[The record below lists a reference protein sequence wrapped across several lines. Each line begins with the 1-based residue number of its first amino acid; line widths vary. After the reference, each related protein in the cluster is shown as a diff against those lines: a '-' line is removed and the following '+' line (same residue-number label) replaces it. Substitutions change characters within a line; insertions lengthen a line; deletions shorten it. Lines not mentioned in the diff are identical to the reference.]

1 MDISKKPTVSYFY
14 PIKPINIGTPMVECL
29 NSYLKRLADAHNVK
43 LRTLVSHII
52 FLHPEKR
59 NLLSKEPQQGSFI
72 NQTSYYSMAKSTSII
87 AESLELLTLQK
98 GFKYM
103 TMLTWKEVV
112 YSQNLYNFHKKWCP
126 HCLDEWKKVDE
137 EIYEPFIWYFDCVT
151 VCLKHKRKLEALCP
165 NPKCRREQVAIRQSR
180 GHCYA
185 CGNWLGQR
193 EYDFSE
199 KQYEITQRD
208 EWINKSIGELLQVAP
223 YIVPPTIEEIS
234 LMIEQYVTVLFQ
246 SDHRQF
252 CKAAGIHPMTLKAI
266 MLRKQR
272 ISLQALL
279 SLSLYTKIPLL
290 KLLNLSYK
298 SSNE

>member
-112 YSQNLYNFHKKWCP
+112 YSQNLYNFYKKWCP
-126 HCLDEWKKVDE
+126 HCLDEWKKVGE
-137 EIYEPFIWYFDCVT
+137 EIYEPFIWYFDCAT

-193 EYDFSE
+193 EYDFLE
-199 KQYEITQRD
+199 KQYEITQRE
-208 EWINKSIGELLQVAP
+208 EWISKSIGELLQVAP

-234 LMIEQYVTVLFQ
+234 LMLGQYVTVLFQ

-298 SSNE
+298 SSND

>member
-59 NLLSKEPQQGSFI
+59 HLLSKEPQLGSFT
-72 NQTSYYSMAKSTSII
+72 NQASYYSMAKSTSII

-103 TMLTWKEVV
+103 TMLTWKNVV
-112 YSQNLYNFHKKWCP
+112 YSQDLYNFDKKWCP

-137 EIYEPFIWYFDCVT
+137 DIYEPFIWYFDCAT
-151 VCLKHKRKLEALCP
+151 VCLKHKRKLEVLCP
-165 NPKCRREQVAIRQSR
+165 NPKCRRKQAAIRQSR
-180 GHCYA
+180 GHCYV
-185 CGNWLGQR
+185 CGNWLGQT

-223 YIVPPTIEEIS
+223 YIVPPTIEELA
-234 LMIEQYVTVLFQ
+234 LMLEQYVTVLFQ
-246 SDHRQF
+246 NDHRQF
-252 CKAAGIHPMTLKAI
+252 CKALGIHPMTLKAI
-266 MLRKQR
+266 MLRKKR

-279 SLSLYTKIPLL
+279 SLSLYTNIPLL

-298 SSNE
+298 SSND